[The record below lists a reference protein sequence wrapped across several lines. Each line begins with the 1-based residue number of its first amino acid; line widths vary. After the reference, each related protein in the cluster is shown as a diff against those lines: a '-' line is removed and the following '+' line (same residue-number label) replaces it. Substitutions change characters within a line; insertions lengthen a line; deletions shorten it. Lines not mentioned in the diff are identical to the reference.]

1 MVGLIVFN
9 EGQAKDEYDL
19 FTITSILEKE
29 NLSIDKW
36 SLHARERLETVQT
49 EQEAKKTVDQLK
61 NQFRDWDWTTLE
73 DDRKWEAKAHFTPKK
88 DVKESIQILST
99 VTDHQVQTYIVY
111 EVTGI
116 GWDEETRDYIEGSIT
131 ERINGVFHGNSTIFS
146 CVYGIFGDKMD
157 KSVSR
162 HANELLKAFQA
173 EEIESLE
180 EDSFISTT
188 AYSPLFGEGFQ
199 TLTDEMNLQLG
210 VRKQGLGAKTTFV
223 VGTPI
228 ITVEY

>member
-1 MVGLIVFN
+1 MIASG
-9 EGQAKDEYDL
+9 KR
-19 FTITSILEKE
+19 K
-29 NLSIDKW
+29 LS
-36 SLHARERLETVQT
+36 
-49 EQEAKKTVDQLK
+49 
-61 NQFRDWDWTTLE
+61 
-73 DDRKWEAKAHFTPKK
+73 FTPKK

-131 ERINGVFHGNSTIFS
+131 ERINDIFHGNSTIFS

-162 HANELLKAFQA
+162 HVNELLKTFQA

-188 AYSPLFGEGFQ
+188 AYSPLFGEGIQ
-199 TLTDEMNLQLG
+199 TMTDEMNLQLG